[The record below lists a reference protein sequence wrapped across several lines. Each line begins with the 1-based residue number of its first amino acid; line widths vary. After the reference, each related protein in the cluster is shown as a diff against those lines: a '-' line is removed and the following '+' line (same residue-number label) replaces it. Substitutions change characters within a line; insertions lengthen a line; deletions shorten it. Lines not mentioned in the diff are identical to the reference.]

1 MTIPAYHMHF
11 LFFPRPMVIIKSAFF
26 QKCPRDHRCTNLVRV
41 DSVPGDVGGMAVL
54 EVIVKNGL
62 QVDEAAAVFFSQ
74 FAGWAAAIENA
85 LAGLQVR
92 KADYSKV
99 EEAIK
104 KIPADLS
111 LYTLSLIHI

>member
-62 QVDEAAAVFFSQ
+62 QVDEAAAVFFRPSHDRYSIVCCDALRYD
-74 FAGWAAAIENA
+74 FCFSAGV
-85 LAGLQVR
+85 LV
-92 KADYSKV
+92 
-99 EEAIK
+99 
-104 KIPADLS
+104 
-111 LYTLSLIHI
+111 

>member
-74 FAGWAAAIENA
+74 FAADCAVGVHAFSHPVFC
-85 LAGLQVR
+85 VR
-92 KADYSKV
+92 LHV
-99 EEAIK
+99 VWG
-104 KIPADLS
+104 
-111 LYTLSLIHI
+111 H